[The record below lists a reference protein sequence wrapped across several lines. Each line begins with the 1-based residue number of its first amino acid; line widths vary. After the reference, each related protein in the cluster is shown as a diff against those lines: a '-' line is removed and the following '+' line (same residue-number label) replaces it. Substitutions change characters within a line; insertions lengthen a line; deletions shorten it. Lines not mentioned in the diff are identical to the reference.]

1 MKQTLLLA
9 LSWLL
14 VTPVLAQSEQP
25 AGRTTPAKPATKA
38 IIIEGG
44 RDQRPGFQVGMV
56 SQPASLIQSGPM
68 VGYSEMREVKLWVQT
83 KQPARVQIR
92 YAEQGKP
99 ETTFLTNE
107 VSTEKKTAFTAH
119 LLADQVEPGRKYVY
133 ELLIEGQK
141 VSLPY
146 PTAFQSQ
153 SLWQFRTDPPAFR
166 FGVGSCTYVNEPEV
180 DRPGQPYGGGYE
192 IFTSLAAQKPDFML
206 WTGDNTYLREVDW
219 NTRTGI
225 LRRYTHTRSVPEMQ
239 PLLANTHHYATW
251 DDHDF
256 GPNDSDRSYWLKPV
270 TLEAFKLFWTN
281 PNYVFDE
288 GCTGTFQ
295 WNDCQ
300 FFLMDDRTFRAPND
314 MTDGPEKDY
323 LGKRQL
329 DWLVEAL
336 SNSRAAFKFVV
347 VGNQA
352 INPAKLFENYSNYG
366 NERERLLKAIADAKI
381 PGVLFITGDRHH
393 TIMHKL
399 DRYGGPAGET
409 YPLYDLT
416 ISPLSSGPAKATDD
430 ELKQASYVEGTY
442 LQERNFGILE
452 VSGPLR
458 DRVLTIKVYD
468 AKGTEKW
475 SRDIKASELK

>member
-9 LSWLL
+9 FGWLL
-14 VTPVLAQSEQP
+14 VAPALAQTGQP
-25 AGRTTPAKPATKA
+25 AGRPAPAKPATTQDRA
-38 IIIEGG
+38 VIIEGG
-44 RDQRPGFQVGMV
+44 RNQRPGFQVGIV
-56 SQPASLIQSGPM
+56 NPPASLIQSGPM

-83 KQPARVQIR
+83 KQATRVQIR
-92 YAEQGKP
+92 YTEEDKP
-99 ETTFLTNE
+99 GTTYLTNE
-107 VSTEKKTAFTAH
+107 VSTEKATAFTAH

-146 PTAFQSQ
+146 PTTFQSQ
-153 SLWQFRTDPPAFR
+153 SLWLYRMDPPAFR

-180 DRPGQPYGGGYE
+180 DRPGQAYGGGYE
-192 IFTSLAAQKPDFML
+192 VFTSLAAQKPDFML

-219 NTRTGI
+219 NTRTGV

-239 PLLANTHHYATW
+239 PLLANTHNYATW
-251 DDHDF
+251 DDHDY

-281 PNYVFDE
+281 PNYVFDT

-300 FFLMDDRTFRAPND
+300 FFLMDDRTFRAPNE
-314 MTDGPEKDY
+314 MPDGPEKDY
-323 LGKRQL
+323 LGQRQF
-329 DWLVEAL
+329 DWLIEAL
-336 SNSRAAFKFVV
+336 GNSRASFKFVV
-347 VGNQA
+347 IGNQVV
-352 INPAKLFENYSNYG
+352 NPAKLFENYSNYG
-366 NERERLLKAIADAKI
+366 HERDRLFKAIADAKI
-381 PGVLFITGDRHH
+381 PGVLFLTGDRHH
-393 TIMHKL
+393 TIVHKL
-399 DRYGGPAGET
+399 DRPGT

-416 ISPLSSGPAKATDD
+416 VSPLSSGPAKARDE
-430 ELKQASYVEGTY
+430 ELKQATYVEGTY
-442 LQERNFGILE
+442 LSERNFGILS

-458 DRVLTIKVYD
+458 ERVLNIKVYD

-475 SRDIKASELK
+475 SRDIKAAELK